1 MKPKF
6 GDYSIEVRPLTEEEG
21 GGFLATFP
29 DLPGCM
35 ADGETPEEAVIE
47 AKDAFECWMEAQKE
61 WGREYP
67 RPTVSGMSGKFV
79 QRLPKS
85 LHAKLVKRA
94 KQEGVSLNTL
104 VLALIAEGIG
114 KREGTGLS
122 ARSGSKSERGHPS
135 GLRSKKRRQLP
146 INSAFHP

>member
-6 GDYSIEVRPLTEEEG
+6 EHYAIEVRPLTKEEG
-21 GGFLATFP
+21 GGFLVTFP

-35 ADGETPEEAVIE
+35 ADGETPEEAITSS
-47 AKDAFECWMEAQKE
+47 KDAFECWMEAQKD

-67 RPTVSGMSGKFV
+67 KPVKAGTSGKFV

-94 KQEGVSLNTL
+94 KLEGVRLNTL
-104 VLALIAEGIG
+104 VLAFIAEGIG
-114 KREGTGLS
+114 KREGHK
-122 ARSGSKSERGHPS
+122 AGSK
-135 GLRSKKRRQLP
+135 
-146 INSAFHP
+146 

>member
-6 GDYSIEVRPLTEEEG
+6 EDYAIEIRPLKKEEG
-21 GGFLATFP
+21 GGFLVTFP

-35 ADGETPEEAVIE
+35 ADGETIDEAINE
-47 AKDAFECWMEAQKE
+47 AKDAFSCWMEAQNE

-67 RPTVSGMSGKFV
+67 KPTTQGTSGKFV

-85 LHAKLVKRA
+85 LHAKLVRRA

-114 KREGTGLS
+114 KREGS
-122 ARSGSKSERGHPS
+122 HSPHSC
-135 GLRSKKRRQLP
+135 
-146 INSAFHP
+146 

>member
-6 GDYSIEVRPLTEEEG
+6 EEYAIEIKPLKKDEG
-21 GGFLATFP
+21 GGFLVTFP

-35 ADGETPEEAVIE
+35 ADGETIDEAIVE
-47 AKDAFECWMEAQKE
+47 AKDAFKCWMEAQKK

-67 RPTVSGMSGKFV
+67 KPTATGTSGKFV

-114 KREGTGLS
+114 KREV
-122 ARSGSKSERGHPS
+122 ARVGR
-135 GLRSKKRRQLP
+135 
-146 INSAFHP
+146 

>member
-1 MKPKF
+1 MKQVF
-6 GDYSIEVRPLTEEEG
+6 EDYTIEIRHLTGEEG

-35 ADGETPEEAVIE
+35 ADGETPEEAVTE
-47 AKDAFECWMEAQKE
+47 AKDAFISWMEAQKE

-67 RPTVSGMSGKFV
+67 KPTASGMSGKFV

-94 KQEGVSLNTL
+94 KQEGVSLNSL
-104 VLALIAEGIG
+104 VLSFIAEGIG
-114 KREGTGLS
+114 KREGKT
-122 ARSGSKSERGHPS
+122 ATR
-135 GLRSKKRRQLP
+135 
-146 INSAFHP
+146 